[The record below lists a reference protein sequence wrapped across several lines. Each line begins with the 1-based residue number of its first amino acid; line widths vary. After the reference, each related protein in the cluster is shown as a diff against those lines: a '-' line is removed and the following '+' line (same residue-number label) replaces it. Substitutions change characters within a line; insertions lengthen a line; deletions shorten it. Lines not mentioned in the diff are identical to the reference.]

1 MKKRSRPLLTAG
13 ISSLLLIFVSLC
25 LLTFAVLSLVSARA
39 DWRLSS
45 KIADRTA
52 AYYQASNQAH
62 DRLAEIDAELALL
75 YENTSEQEA
84 YFSGLESALSGL
96 KNASSDLENVLSGS
110 DGVLFN
116 LENALS
122 GSDLPELS
130 FSVPINEDQILA
142 VSLEVQYPTDLED
155 SFYIIRQWKTV
166 NISDWTP
173 DTRQNLYI
181 KPES

>member
-75 YENTSEQEA
+75 YENASDQEA
-84 YFSGLESALSGL
+84 YFSGL
-96 KNASSDLENVLSGS
+96 
-110 DGVLFN
+110 
-116 LENALS
+116 
-122 GSDLPELS
+122 DLPELS